1 MQSVL
6 WIGFGVQETRTQK
19 WKKGLFTPRGYGAT
33 KKNKTFLAFLHK
45 FVQIIAKC
53 VQISAKCV
61 QISAKCVQISAKCV
75 QICAKCVQICVKW
88 MQKKYANPSKN
99 SSQSWT
105 HCYTI
110 FPDPIMRADSRNW
123 SRIGCTSWAPM
134 KRPTVIPGWN

>member
-1 MQSVL
+1 M
-6 WIGFGVQETRTQK
+6 QETRTQK

-75 QICAKCVQICVKW
+75 QISAKCVQICVKW

-99 SSQSWT
+99 SSQS
-105 HCYTI
+105 
-110 FPDPIMRADSRNW
+110 
-123 SRIGCTSWAPM
+123 
-134 KRPTVIPGWN
+134 

>member
-99 SSQSWT
+99 SSQS
-105 HCYTI
+105 CS
-110 FPDPIMRADSRNW
+110 RAGGDWRRVTDMHNTPVKGLSGCVIWLQGSRAVVGAG
-123 SRIGCTSWAPM
+123 SR
-134 KRPTVIPGWN
+134 

>member
-99 SSQSWT
+99 SSQS
-105 HCYTI
+105 
-110 FPDPIMRADSRNW
+110 
-123 SRIGCTSWAPM
+123 CTSVSPGI
-134 KRPTVIPGWN
+134 IPRRRRHRECQSSAIQHVVQCITTQSSCTIYY